1 MMKKVK
7 AIVMGRVQGVWF
19 RANTMQEAK
28 LLGVRGYARNLP
40 DGSVEIVAEGEAAAV
55 DTLIAWAGE
64 GPPLAVVRHVR
75 VEDLDYDDEFSNFG
89 VRH

>member
-28 LLGVRGYARNLP
+28 LLGVRGYARNMA

-55 DTLIAWAGE
+55 DALISWAAE
-64 GPPLAVVRHVR
+64 GPPLAVVRQVR

-89 VRH
+89 IRH

>member
-28 LLGVRGYARNLP
+28 LLGVRGYARNMA
-40 DGSVEIVAEGEAAAV
+40 DGSVEIVAEGETAAV
-55 DTLIAWAGE
+55 DALIAWAGE
-64 GPPLAVVRHVR
+64 GPPLAVVRQVR
-75 VEDLDYDDEFSNFG
+75 VEELDYDEEFSNFG